1 MASMRI
7 PVALADMAGA
17 FCILGDRPMNTDR
30 AGGETLP
37 ADVAL
42 VGANHRAAPAEVC
55 ERLARAFSRDRQ
67 SLRLKRE
74 G

>member
-1 MASMRI
+1 
-7 PVALADMAGA
+7 
-17 FCILGDRPMNTDR
+17 MNTDR
-30 AGGETLP
+30 VGGETLP

-42 VGANHRAAPAEVC
+42 VGANHRAAPVMVC